1 MHKFVVSKSWWNC
14 NRLVYTPNF
23 GSLIWKSFYKLFK
36 SHIADI
42 ALRRY
47 TKPQYKMFF
56 FAKNH
61 FIIRKEIW
69 LYFSNL
75 LRKWK
80 FTMKENSS
88 NPNVFFA
95 LSNASDVFW
104 LKWQIT
110 QQDGVATW
118 KTSFEQQQQFLT
130 TPESFVTKCFCET
143 YLYSICF

>member
-14 NRLVYTPNF
+14 NWLVYTPNF
-23 GSLIWKSFYKLFK
+23 ESLIWKSFYKLFK

-47 TKPQYKMFF
+47 SYWGGG
-56 FAKNH
+56 
-61 FIIRKEIW
+61 IIRKEIW

-88 NPNVFFA
+88 NPNVFCTFKCIRRVLIEMTNNATRWCRNLKDFLWTTTTIFDNPRKLCDKMFFA
-95 LSNASDVFW
+95 KLIRIV
-104 LKWQIT
+104 
-110 QQDGVATW
+110 
-118 KTSFEQQQQFLT
+118 
-130 TPESFVTKCFCET
+130 
-143 YLYSICF
+143 